1 MSRRLCQL
9 LLATF
14 STSCLWA
21 QSPPSPASLPK
32 SSFAWTHEQ
41 RIVGFAHYDEV
52 FPSRAI
58 RRGARVHPLPV
69 GAPLPAF
76 APGTLGAAE
85 LDRYIGEQMVAG
97 ILVLH
102 EGRVR
107 LERYSLGYSEK
118 GRWVSQSVAKSITST
133 LVGAAIKDGFI
144 QSLDEPVSRYVKGL
158 EGSAY
163 DSVTIRQ
170 LMLMRSGVQ
179 WREDYTD
186 PASDIAKFYVAP
198 VTPGLSATVSYMR
211 NLPRAG
217 PPGSVWA
224 YKTGETH
231 LLGEVVM
238 GATKQS
244 LSSYLSAKIWAPY
257 GMEQDA
263 SWRLDRSEHELAG
276 CCLQASLRDYA
287 RFGQFVLDGG
297 RVDGRSI
304 VPEGWFETAT
314 TRQSETTFPGRGYGY
329 QWWTFDD
336 STFSAIGIHGQLI
349 HIDRARRL
357 VVVTSSA
364 WPEATS
370 PERTAARLQMLA
382 KISATIDVEAKANP
396 GQRPDRSFRPVITVP
411 RYEAGRG
418 PTVCLDEA
426 HHNFHTLDNRFWAF
440 GDLLTRDGYVM
451 KPGREKFS
459 AGYLAGCTILVI
471 ANAMWSDAEWETY
484 PYPTP
489 SAFTPEEIKA
499 VHDWVNRGGRFL
511 LIADHMPIAGA
522 NADLAEPF
530 GVSFNDGFAVEGF
543 SGSEASR
550 DSAFGKPTIFRTEDG
565 TLRNH
570 AIVQGEHPPE
580 MVSRV
585 RTFTGQAFRAPKAE
599 PILILPQT
607 FVSLMPRIAWQFKP
621 DTRQVPVGGW
631 LQGAVMRVGQGRAA
645 FFGEAA
651 MFSAQ
656 IAGANRRPMGMN
668 APGAEQNFQFVLN
681 LLHWLSAS
689 PRPIRRSD

>member
-32 SSFAWTHEQ
+32 SSFAWTQEQ

-58 RRGARVHPLPV
+58 RRGARIHPLPP
-69 GAPLPAF
+69 GDPLPAF
-76 APGTLGAAE
+76 APGTPGAAE
-85 LDRYIGEQMVAG
+85 LDRYIEDQMVAG
-97 ILVLH
+97 ILILH
-102 EGRVR
+102 DGRVR
-107 LERYSLGYSEK
+107 LERFGLGYGEK
-118 GRWVSQSVAKSITST
+118 GRWVSHSVAKSITST

-170 LMLMRSGVQ
+170 LMLMRSGVR

-186 PASDIAKFYVAP
+186 PTSDIAKFYVAP

-211 NLPRAG
+211 SLPRAG

-238 GATKQS
+238 AATKQS
-244 LSSYLSAKIWAPY
+244 LSSYLSAKIWGPY

-276 CCLQASLRDYA
+276 CCLQASLRDFA
-287 RFGQFVLDGG
+287 RFGQLVLDGG
-297 RVDGRSI
+297 RIDGHSI
-304 VPEGWFETAT
+304 VPEGWFEQAT

-336 STFSAIGIHGQLI
+336 GTFSAIGIHGQLI

-370 PERTAARLQMLA
+370 AERTAARLRMLA
-382 KISATIDVEAKANP
+382 MISAAIDDEAKANP
-396 GQRPDRSFRPVITVP
+396 GQRPDRTFKPVIAKP
-411 RYEAGRG
+411 SWASEKG

-440 GDLLTRDGYVM
+440 GELLRRDGYVVR
-451 KPGREKFS
+451 PGTVTFTAS
-459 AGYLAGCTILVI
+459 SLASCGVLVI

-489 SAFTPEEIKA
+489 SAFTRDEIKA
-499 VHDWVNRGGRFL
+499 VHNWVKGGGRLL

-522 NADLAEPF
+522 NAALAAPF
-530 GVSFNDGFAVEGF
+530 GVTFNDGFAVEGF

-550 DSAFGKPTIFRTEDG
+550 DSAFGKPTIFRRTAG

-570 AIVQGEHPPE
+570 VIAAGLD
-580 MVSRV
+580 SV
-585 RTFTGQAFRAPKAE
+585 RTFTGQAFKAPKAE
-599 PILILPQT
+599 PILVLPTT
-607 FVSLMPRIAWQFKP
+607 FVSLMPRVAWQFKP
-621 DTRQVPVGGW
+621 DTKQVPVGGW
-631 LQGAVMRVGQGRAA
+631 LQGAVMVVGKGRAA

-656 IAGANRRPMGMN
+656 VAGPNRRPMGMN
-668 APGAEQNFQFVLN
+668 APGAEQNFQLVLN
-681 LLHWLSAS
+681 LMHWLVERTE
-689 PRPIRRSD
+689 RPKT